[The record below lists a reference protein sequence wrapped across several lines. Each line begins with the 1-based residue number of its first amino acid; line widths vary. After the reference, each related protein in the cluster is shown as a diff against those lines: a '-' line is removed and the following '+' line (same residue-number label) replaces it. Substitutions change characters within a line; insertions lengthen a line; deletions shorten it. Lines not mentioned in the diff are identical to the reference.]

1 MRASW
6 PRPAARRLLIAAH
19 RVGDA
24 LDPVA
29 ELRADPVERVRI
41 AAARAVT
48 LLTAAGAQGKYRIR
62 SSGRA

>member
-1 MRASW
+1 VRASW

-48 LLTAAGAQGKYRIR
+48 LLTAAGA
-62 SSGRA
+62 